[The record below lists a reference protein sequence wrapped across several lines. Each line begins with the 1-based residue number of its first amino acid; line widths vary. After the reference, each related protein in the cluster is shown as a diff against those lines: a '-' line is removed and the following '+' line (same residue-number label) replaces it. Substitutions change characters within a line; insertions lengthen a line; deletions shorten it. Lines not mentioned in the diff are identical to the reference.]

1 MKKLF
6 LQLEGGESVVTEDV
20 VGVFDMDSAT
30 ASDATRDFLK
40 AKQKSM
46 QVVSL
51 ASDLPRSFALVRE
64 PYGSRVY
71 ISGLS
76 AETVARRTGDLTDI
90 VTQNRSVNKND

>member
-20 VGVFDMDSAT
+20 VGVFDMDTAT
-30 ASDATRDFLK
+30 VEEATRDFLS
-40 AKQKSM
+40 AKQKAM

-76 AETVARRTGDLTDI
+76 AETIVRRTGDLTDI
-90 VTQNRSVNKND
+90 VTENRSVNNND